1 MEFSRFYNLK
11 MSRMM
16 NLAIGVLLLLAYV
29 SPAMIAGGLAPQF
42 AFF

>member
-11 MSRMM
+11 MRMM